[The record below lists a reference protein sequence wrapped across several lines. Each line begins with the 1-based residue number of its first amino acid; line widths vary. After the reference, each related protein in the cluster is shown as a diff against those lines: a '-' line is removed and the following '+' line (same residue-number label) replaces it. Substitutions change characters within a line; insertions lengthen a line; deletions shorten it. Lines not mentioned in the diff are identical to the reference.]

1 MAHLT
6 QLSAIL
12 GLGLAAL
19 PAAAS
24 AKGVPFTE
32 EAYNACNAKMDA
44 ADQALLTADR
54 TEAAAKKAA
63 VITSRWECAMLHE
76 SWLEDATW
84 VGDDRA
90 TVEQVYAGIVGEL
103 AYFAAEGGECIKA
116 RGWFGKRS
124 NLPAAA
130 LDAGQTTAIAA
141 VVNSCVDTS
150 KPIEEAPP
158 KPARPMRTWGYS
170 LLSAGAASVV
180 GGIVYNASGATT
192 RSDYDDAY
200 AACKADPAGCD
211 RDAVNQLAA
220 EIDDAKLPLAILYGF
235 GAAALGTGGTFLLL
249 DWMDKDATAHA
260 SLRVS
265 PTGATVRF
273 EW

>member
-6 QLSAIL
+6 QLSASIA
-12 GLGLAAL
+12 LGLAAL
-19 PAAAS
+19 PVTAS

-32 EAYNACNAKMDA
+32 VAYNACNAKMDA

-54 TEAAAKKAA
+54 TETAAKKAA

-76 SWLEDATW
+76 GWLADTNW
-84 VGDDRA
+84 VGDDR
-90 TVEQVYAGIVGEL
+90 TTLEQVYAGVVGEL

-130 LDAGQTTAIAA
+130 LDADQSTAIAA

-150 KPIEEAPP
+150 KPIAEAPP

-180 GGIVYNASGATT
+180 GGLVYNASGAST

-200 AACKADPAGCD
+200 AACTADLAGCD
-211 RDAVNQLAA
+211 RDAVTQLAA
-220 EIDDAKLPLAILYGF
+220 KIDDAKLPLAILYGF

-249 DWMDKDATAHA
+249 DWMDKDETARA

-265 PTGATVRF
+265 PTGASVRF
-273 EW
+273 DW

>member
-76 SWLEDATW
+76 SWLEDTSW

-90 TVEQVYAGIVGEL
+90 TVEQVYAGVVGEL

-249 DWMDKDATAHA
+249 DWMDKDESARA

-265 PTGATVRF
+265 PTGATVRLD
-273 EW
+273 W

>member
-1 MAHLT
+1 MAQPFCASL
-6 QLSAIL
+6 LLVVGAVS
-12 GLGLAAL
+12 L
-19 PAAAS
+19 PALAEAQ
-24 AKGVPFTE
+24 AIPFS
-32 EAYNACNAKMDA
+32 EADYNACNAKMDA

-54 TEAAAKKAA
+54 SVAAEKKQA
-63 VITSRWECAMLHE
+63 VVVSRWECAMLQE
-76 SWLEDATW
+76 RWLADPNWQGE
-84 VGDDRA
+84 DRA
-90 TVEQVYAGIVGEL
+90 TVEQVYAGVVGEL

-130 LDAGQTTAIAA
+130 QDADQTAA
-141 VVNSCVDTS
+141 VAQAVEQCVDIS
-150 KPIEEAPP
+150 KPIAEPPP

-180 GGIVYNASGATT
+180 GGILYNASGAST

-211 RDAVNQLAA
+211 RDAVTTLAA
-220 EIDDAKLPLAILYGF
+220 DIDDAKLPLAILYGF

-249 DWMDKDATAHA
+249 DWMDKDAMAHA

-273 EW
+273 DW

>member
-12 GLGLAAL
+12 ALGLAGL
-19 PAAAS
+19 PVAAS
-24 AKGVPFTE
+24 AKGVPFSE

-54 TEAAAKKAA
+54 TETAEKKAA
-63 VITSRWECAMLHE
+63 VIASRWECAMLHAD
-76 SWLEDATW
+76 WLEDTSW
-84 VGDDRA
+84 VGDDR
-90 TVEQVYAGIVGEL
+90 TTLEQVYAGVVGEL

-130 LDAGQTTAIAA
+130 LDADQTAAIAA

-150 KPIEEAPP
+150 KPIAEPPP
-158 KPARPMRTWGYS
+158 KQARPMRTWGYS

-180 GGIVYNASGATT
+180 GGIVYNASGAST

-200 AACKADPAGCD
+200 AACTADPAGCD
-211 RDAVNQLAA
+211 RDAVTTLAA
-220 EIDDAKLPLAILYGF
+220 KIDDAKLPLAILYGF

-249 DWMDKDATAHA
+249 DWMDKDETARA

-273 EW
+273 DW